1 MESDSIAM
9 DTRQL
14 DLLCINTIRTLSID
28 GVQKANSGHPGLPLG
43 AAPMAYALW
52 QKFLKHDPAEPKW
65 PDRDRFVLSAG
76 HGSMLLYSLLHLTG
90 YALSMDD
97 LKSFRQWGSRTPGH
111 PEYGWTAG
119 VEATTGPLGQGAA
132 NIVGMALAE
141 RWLAAR
147 YNRPG
152 HTIVDHMSYAL
163 VGDGDLMEG
172 VSAEA
177 ASLAGHLGLGKLVLL
192 YDSNDVTL
200 DGPAAVSFSEDVA
213 ARYASYGWQVLRVE
227 DGNADVAAL
236 ERALGAA
243 KAETSKPS
251 LIIVRTTIGYGAAKQ
266 GTCKV
271 HGAPLG
277 ADGVKETKR
286 ALGWDPDQ
294 QFYVPDE
301 AGRHLRSALERGG
314 SARREWQTRFDAWAK
329 AHPELA
335 AEWKA
340 ARSGELPHGWE
351 SCLPSFK
358 AGSDPATRD
367 AGGKALNALAARLP
381 WLIGGDADLSES
393 TKTSIEG
400 SGNLGGRDASGAR
413 DYGGRNIRYG
423 VREHAMGAIA
433 NGLAYH
439 GGVRNYCATFFV
451 FSDYMR
457 PALRLAAMNHLPVT
471 FVFTHDSVALG
482 EDGPTH
488 QPVEHLAALRVIPN
502 LHVVR
507 PCDGNET
514 AEAWRYCIERTQG
527 PCVLVLSRQ
536 KLPIIEPRP
545 ANGLLRGG
553 YVIAEAHGGAPRAI
567 LIASGS
573 EVSLALQA
581 QTKLQAEGIPT
592 RVVSLPCWEAFAA
605 QPPSYREAVL
615 PTHVAARVSI
625 EAGVTFGWQ
634 RWIGERGIAIGI
646 DRFGASAPGHVN
658 LEQLGVTSER
668 AVAAA
673 RELVLGAAA
682 PALPAR

>member
-1 MESDSIAM
+1 MDS
-9 DTRQL
+9 REL

-43 AAPMAYALW
+43 AAPMAYVLW
-52 QKFLKHDPAEPKW
+52 QQHLKHDPSEPRW

-111 PEYGWTAG
+111 PEYGWTSG
-119 VEATTGPLGQGAA
+119 VEATTGPLGQGTA
-132 NIVGMALAE
+132 NVVGMALAE

-172 VSAEA
+172 ISAEA
-177 ASLAGHLGLGKLVLL
+177 ASLAGHMGLGKLVML

-200 DGPAAVSFSEDVA
+200 DGPAAMSFGEDVA
-213 ARYASYGWQVLRVE
+213 SRYTSYGWQVLRVE
-227 DGNADVAAL
+227 DGNADLAAL
-236 ERALGAA
+236 ERALAAA

-251 LIIVRTTIGYGAAKQ
+251 LIIVRTTIGYGAPKQ

-277 ADGVKETKR
+277 ADGVKETKK
-286 ALGWDPDQ
+286 ALGWDPDK
-294 QFYVPDE
+294 QFHVPEE
-301 AGRHLRSALERGG
+301 ARARLRSALDRGG
-314 SARREWQTRFDAWAK
+314 KARRDWQARFDAWAK
-329 AHPELA
+329 AFPELA
-335 AEWKA
+335 AEWRCA
-340 ARSGELPHGWE
+340 QAGELPKGWE
-351 SCLPSFK
+351 AGLPSFAK
-358 AGSDPATRD
+358 GSDPATRD
-367 AGGKALNALAARLP
+367 AGGKAINAIAPRVP

-400 SGNLGGRDASGAR
+400 SANFGAR
-413 DYGGRNIRYG
+413 DWGGRNIRYG

-433 NGLAYH
+433 NGIAYH
-439 GGVRNYCATFFV
+439 GGARTYTATFFV

-457 PALRLAAMNHLPVT
+457 PAVRLAAMNHLPVV

-514 AEAWRYCIERTQG
+514 AEAWRHALERTQG
-527 PCVLVLSRQ
+527 PTVLVLSRQ
-536 KLPIIEPRP
+536 KLPVVEPRP
-545 ANGLLRGG
+545 AGGLLRGG
-553 YVIAEAHGGAPRAI
+553 YVISEAAGGAPRAL

-573 EVSLALQA
+573 EVALALAA
-581 QTKLQAEGIPT
+581 QRELAAEGIGA

-605 QPPSYREAVL
+605 QPQAYRDSVL
-615 PTHVAARVSI
+615 PPAVRARVSI
-625 EAGVTFGWQ
+625 EAGATFGWQ
-634 RWIGERGIAIGI
+634 RWIGDHGVAIGI
-646 DRFGASAPGHVN
+646 DRFGASAPGNVN
-658 LEQLGVTSER
+658 LEQLGITGAR
-668 AVAAA
+668 AASAV
-673 RELVLGAAA
+673 RELLLKNTI